1 MTVVV
6 STGTQFRT
14 KDIFSFSF
22 FSTPLLH
29 ERPLRSLRYNMRAA
43 VLPTLLLATAT
54 ITEGADPA
62 GYTCAANK
70 NYEGE
75 KTCFSNAC
83 PDTGIGS
90 EAACAKKCDNHS
102 GCTVFVYNNKQECY
116 LKSDY
121 TTATDDDPAN
131 DTVSCAKGGPAPAPP
146 GPTPAAGT
154 LVPASD
160 GHVQYI
166 GRFDTKNPARPEFS
180 WSAAQVALT
189 FSGSSTLRANFT
201 APGPGMRVLPVVD
214 GVAGDPIMWGADKG
228 DDDDDGEHGKLTA
241 SHVVASG
248 LDASAPHTV
257 ALWKVTEDTAGSDG
271 KRRVNGNAY
280 FHGFGLDAGAKLLT
294 PPARPARRLEF
305 IGDSDTA
312 GWCADGTPKQGTDTA
327 HKFQN
332 AHDTW
337 AAQLAAALNAEMFVE
352 AISGWGVGAGASA
365 IQQNLPNTCNFDA
378 SSSWDYTRWVPD
390 AVVMLIGPNDESF
403 LARRFGGGQA
413 AASGSGSNGTAA
425 SYGGA
430 NFIKQYTNL
439 LDYVAG
445 AYAAAPAAPKII
457 SVCGGSLN
465 GLDPCEDIQT
475 AQAAF
480 NKKQSKVVASYV
492 SITKAHWKE
501 INGPDGKG
509 KSEYNGCDGH
519 CESSLTGPPPR
530 RHAALLPLLLA
541 LILPRRLFDRG
552 ILRRLCA
559 DRQSQRPRGAH
570 GRHPS
575 RRQGDHGLE
584 VSKLCTLNY
593 DERQVK

>member
-1 MTVVV
+1 M
-6 STGTQFRT
+6 RT
-14 KDIFSFSF
+14 
-22 FSTPLLH
+22 
-29 ERPLRSLRYNMRAA
+29 A

-54 ITEGADPA
+54 LTEGADPA

-83 PDTGIGS
+83 PDTGIAS
-90 EAACAKKCDNHS
+90 EDACAKKCDKHN

-131 DTVSCAKGGPAPAPP
+131 DTVSCAKGGPSPGTPTPAPGPAP

-166 GRFDTKNPARPEFS
+166 GRFDTRNPARPAFS

-201 APGPGMRVLPVVD
+201 APGPGMRVLPIVD
-214 GVAGDPIMWGADKG
+214 GVAQSPLVWGADKG
-228 DDDDDGEHGKLTA
+228 DDDDDGEHKRLTE
-241 SHVVASG
+241 SQVVASG
-248 LDASAPHTV
+248 LSTTGSHTV
-257 ALWKVTEDTAGSDG
+257 TLWKITEDTAGSDG
-271 KRRVNGNAY
+271 KRKVEGSAY

-294 PPARPARRLEF
+294 PPARPSRRLEF

-312 GWCADGTPKQGTDTA
+312 GWCADGHPKGNTDTA

-337 AAQLAAALNAEMFVE
+337 AAQLAGALDAEMFVE

-365 IQQNLPNTCNFDA
+365 IQKNLPNTCNFDA
-378 SSSWDYTRWVPD
+378 SSPWDYARWVPD

-403 LARRFGGGQA
+403 LARRFGSGANNGNGTTA
-413 AASGSGSNGTAA
+413 SYSGS
-425 SYGGA
+425 
-430 NFIKQYTNL
+430 NFIKQYTDL

-475 AQAAF
+475 AQKAF
-480 NKKQSKVVASYV
+480 NQKQSKVVASYV
-492 SITKAHWKE
+492 SITKAHWTE
-501 INGPDGKG
+501 INGPNGKG
-509 KSEYNGCDGH
+509 TSEYNGCDGH
-519 CESSLTGPPPR
+519 CESSLTVVDRPAAAPPRHATRLRPLSHGMRARGQRPIPPLPPPPSS
-530 RHAALLPLLLA
+530 HCC
-541 LILPRRLFDRG
+541 
-552 ILRRLCA
+552 LR
-559 DRQSQRPRGAH
+559 
-570 GRHPS
+570 
-575 RRQGDHGLE
+575 
-584 VSKLCTLNY
+584 
-593 DERQVK
+593 